1 MPPLRPRRR
10 AAVMLVGNHSAGK
23 SSLANFLAGA
33 HVQEESAPI
42 ETRGFTLITG
52 ASSDWGAAHT
62 LLPQDRGLCEQF
74 ASVVRVQGRL
84 ALEQCPHVVS
94 ALAAAPRE
102 VARASLALQCNDAKA
117 DCDCAAGH
125 FAPRGP
131 KPGEWWRQHADS
143 SHSGKCSA
151 LPAAAAARLAAVAS
165 KARWS
170 RADNNAFRS
179 LFEVAFVR
187 SRGGVECGGASAS
200 LPAAASESALQP
212 THFGHLV
219 RRGAISVGGPPLGGV
234 DVIDTPGLVDGDV
247 RYPFDPAAALLR
259 IALCVDMIIVTMDPV
274 GQSLCS
280 RTLDVVRA
288 LDRAGHGEKLVFTLT
303 RADTIPSDAQLAK
316 LTAQMSPPI
325 VRALTDT
332 HGFGILPVWLPA
344 PDRPG
349 ALTVPGWDLEAS
361 KPAAAA
367 DVGRTPREREPSGQ
381 REPMPGLAPRGVSP
395 AHNEL
400 GRLLER
406 ISAAVAGRA
415 QAALRKLQ
423 HDARQVEAGFSRA
436 AAAQRARQHRDRELA
451 ALQCRLA
458 AVLPLAASLAV
469 AALFAVAARLD
480 VLPASLLFRP
490 ADRHAPGSSR
500 WSIAPSCG
508 VSAAEPGPAWRA
520 DGLLLPHALEPATVA
535 AAVAGPLCLAGQLV
549 AAAVGL
555 LGLGWAPEVVAFGI
569 VACVVALLGLAI
581 QLLGWKRRSTSVLPT
596 GGVEALEAK
605 AALASGMLASGRAMA
620 RRLVRAA
627 SNGGEAAFSRAASAA
642 SASQGRALAAA
653 SVTGGATS

>member
-1 MPPLRPRRR
+1 MATRSFPEVEDEILT
-10 AAVMLVGNHSAGK
+10 AVQGCYEGGTA
-23 SSLANFLAGA
+23 
-33 HVQEESAPI
+33 QEESAPI

-74 ASVVRVQGRL
+74 AGVVRVQGRL

-102 VARASLALQCNDAKA
+102 VARASLALQRNDAKA

-143 SHSGKCSA
+143 SHS
-151 LPAAAAARLAAVAS
+151 
-165 KARWS
+165 
-170 RADNNAFRS
+170 
-179 LFEVAFVR
+179 
-187 SRGGVECGGASAS
+187 
-200 LPAAASESALQP
+200 
-212 THFGHLV
+212 
-219 RRGAISVGGPPLGGV
+219 GV

-303 RADTIPSDAQLAK
+303 RADTIP
-316 LTAQMSPPI
+316 T
-325 VRALTDT
+325 
-332 HGFGILPVWLPA
+332 
-344 PDRPG
+344 
-349 ALTVPGWDLEAS
+349 
-361 KPAAAA
+361 
-367 DVGRTPREREPSGQ
+367 
-381 REPMPGLAPRGVSP
+381 
-395 AHNEL
+395 
-400 GRLLER
+400 
-406 ISAAVAGRA
+406 
-415 QAALRKLQ
+415 
-423 HDARQVEAGFSRA
+423 
-436 AAAQRARQHRDRELA
+436 
-451 ALQCRLA
+451 
-458 AVLPLAASLAV
+458 
-469 AALFAVAARLD
+469 
-480 VLPASLLFRP
+480 
-490 ADRHAPGSSR
+490 
-500 WSIAPSCG
+500 
-508 VSAAEPGPAWRA
+508 
-520 DGLLLPHALEPATVA
+520 
-535 AAVAGPLCLAGQLV
+535 AVAGPLCLAGQLV

-642 SASQGRALAAA
+642 SASQGKALAAA